1 MRGKLSST
9 GALKQGKNS
18 ASARDCRH
26 TAHNGVYAWPC
37 ITERTGSSPTPSAA
51 ARASAHMY
59 SLVQTARANDLEPY
73 AYLRRLF
80 TELPAAQTVEQI
92 EALLPWNIKS

>member
-1 MRGKLSST
+1 MPRIAGLPCPKYARY
-9 GALKQGKNS
+9 GQNDCVMALGRRNWLFADTVS
-18 ASARDCRH
+18 
-26 TAHNGVYAWPC
+26 G
-37 ITERTGSSPTPSAA
+37 

-92 EALLPWNIKS
+92 EALLPWSIKP